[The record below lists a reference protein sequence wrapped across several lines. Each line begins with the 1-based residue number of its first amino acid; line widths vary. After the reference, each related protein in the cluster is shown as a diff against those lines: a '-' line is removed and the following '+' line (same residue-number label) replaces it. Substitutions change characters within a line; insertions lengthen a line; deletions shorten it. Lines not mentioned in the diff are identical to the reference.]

1 MTTNAYEK
9 PLPAQIGLSKEFY
22 DYCRQ
27 RELRFQRCADC
38 SAWRHV
44 PRQQCAGC
52 GSQRWAWET
61 SSGRGVVFTWTVV
74 ARAMHPAFVAD
85 VPYAPVVVELDE
97 GVRLVS
103 EVLDCPPDELA
114 IGMPVEVDF
123 VDVTPELTL
132 PKFRR
137 A

>member
-1 MTTNAYEK
+1 MTNTYDK
-9 PLPAQIGLSKEFY
+9 PLPALVGLSKEFY
-22 DYCRQ
+22 DFCQQ

-38 SAWRHV
+38 NAWRHV
-44 PRQQCAGC
+44 PREQCAQC
-52 GSQRWAWET
+52 GSRRWQWAK
-61 SSGRGVVFTWTVV
+61 SHGLGVVFTWTVV

-103 EVLDCPPDELA
+103 DVVDCPPDELA
-114 IGMPVEVDF
+114 IGMRVRVEF
-123 VDVTPELTL
+123 VDVTPDVTL